1 MGFLSK
7 ENGPC
12 EEMSIIMEEVSKLVT
27 EAQCVNL
34 ELVNTEKEVL
44 NEVEIKFNE
53 VIVTDHYMA
62 YGVNNYKITFS
73 KALFSLET
81 SSLARLITEA
91 SSPSLSLIARAF
103 DLPGTP
109 ISRR

>member
-12 EEMSIIMEEVSKLVT
+12 EEMGIIMEEVSKLVT

-34 ELVNTEKEVL
+34 ELVNAEKEVL
-44 NEVEIKFNE
+44 NEIETRFNE
-53 VIVTDHYMA
+53 VIVTNHYMT

-73 KALFSLET
+73 KTFFGADVKFLCVISQGK
-81 SSLARLITEA
+81 
-91 SSPSLSLIARAF
+91 IANVLRIF
-103 DLPGTP
+103 
-109 ISRR
+109 

>member
-34 ELVNTEKEVL
+34 ELV
-44 NEVEIKFNE
+44 
-53 VIVTDHYMA
+53 
-62 YGVNNYKITFS
+62 S
-73 KALFSLET
+73 
-81 SSLARLITEA
+81 
-91 SSPSLSLIARAF
+91 
-103 DLPGTP
+103 
-109 ISRR
+109 